1 MANPKIKLD
10 KLSLDELKQLQ
21 NDVAIAIYEYEERR
35 KEEAKAAIEAK
46 AKEFG
51 FSLDE
56 LLSDEK
62 GKSKGKSAKIA
73 PKYADPA
80 DPTVTW
86 SGRGR
91 KPKWVEAYLAEGK
104 SLDDLKI

>member
-1 MANPKIKLD
+1 MSISKTDLE

-46 AKEFG
+46 AKELG

-56 LLSDEK
+56 LLSDK
-62 GKSKGKSAKIA
+62 KVKAKAKSAKVA

-80 DPTVTW
+80 DPSVTW

>member
-1 MANPKIKLD
+1 MTNPKIKLD

-21 NDVAIAIYEYEERR
+21 TDVAVAIYEYEERR
-35 KEEAKAAIEAK
+35 KEEAKAALEAK

-51 FSLDE
+51 FSLE
-56 LLSDEK
+56 EVLSGKK
-62 GKSKGKSAKIA
+62 GKSKAKSGKVA

>member
-1 MANPKIKLD
+1 MSISKTDLE

-46 AKEFG
+46 AKELG

-56 LLSDEK
+56 LLSDGK
-62 GKSKGKSAKIA
+62 GKAKGKSAKIA

-86 SGRGR
+86 TGRGR

>member
-1 MANPKIKLD
+1 MTNSKINLEKMT
-10 KLSLDELKQLQ
+10 LDELKQLQ

-35 KEEAKAAIEAK
+35 KEEAKVAIEAK
-46 AKEFG
+46 AKELG

-56 LLSDEK
+56 LLSDIK
-62 GKSKGKSAKIA
+62 GKSKGKSGKVA

-80 DPTVTW
+80 DPTITW